1 MYAKAPF
8 LSLSFPPVLTST
20 AFLSISKKIGQL
32 SGKGNVAFL
41 SWPCMSYL
49 VHRSTFCRRLP
60 PGQGVPLCLTSST
73 FYRGS
78 SHSSRRCHFRSCW
91 RRFRLDSWTGRT
103 RVTRWE
109 GGAGR
114 GQRRRQRRRNWK
126 GRRELRNKNKNL
138 VTLKCNITGWPE
150 ELSRDGVGSI

>member
-1 MYAKAPF
+1 M
-8 LSLSFPPVLTST
+8 LSLLTC
-20 AFLSISKKIGQL
+20 LELIKKIPWVYG
-32 SGKGNVAFL
+32 G
-41 SWPCMSYL
+41 SYL

-91 RRFRLDSWTGRT
+91 RRFRLGSWTGRT
-103 RVTRWE
+103 RVTHWE

-126 GRRELRNKNKNL
+126 ARRELRNKNKNL
-138 VTLKCNITGWPE
+138 VTLKCNN
-150 ELSRDGVGSI
+150 LSLASRFDFFVKQRPLAFTNQKVTSSVSPKLSQAFAYVLS